1 MPAYSFQER
10 FVPWILNGTKSQT
23 IRTRREKGHAK
34 KGDTLYLY
42 TGLRTKYCRKLR
54 EEVCTEAR
62 SIAIDDTSGIILFNR
77 LLTRAEMQYAIE
89 NGCNPDHLPQYNILS
104 SIERD
109 MLAYNDGFRIEG
121 SSPAQTLGCF
131 HLMLTWWRRT
141 HELPFIGDII
151 FWEPTRTRHTYPI
164 S

>member
-10 FVPWILNGTKSQT
+10 FVPLVLNGTKRQT
-23 IRTRREKGHAK
+23 IRTRREKGYAK

-42 TGLRTKYCRKLR
+42 FGLRTKYCRKLR
-54 EEVCTEAR
+54 EEVCTDAR
-62 SIAIDDTSGIILFNR
+62 SIAIDNSYGIVLFNR

-89 NGCNPDHLPQYNILS
+89 NIVLTPDHLPQYNVLS

-109 MLAYNDGFRIEG
+109 ILAYNDGFRIEG
-121 SSPAQTLGCF
+121 SSPEQPLGCF

-141 HELPFIGDII
+141 HELPFVGDII
-151 FWEPTRTRHTYPI
+151 FWEPTSTKHTI
-164 S
+164 I